1 LGLVSDEPDP
11 PGGNRGQRELL
22 ARLRAV
28 VEAKDAEVSLLR
40 AELATEREL
49 RRRLELQ
56 VAELQ
61 RRLGMDSTDSGTP
74 TSKESIEARERRKAG
89 RRNRQE
95 SERERRKDRKR
106 GGQPGHAGSGLR
118 RDPDPDERKTAGP
131 PAQCS
136 RCGTG
141 LEGASPAGQSWAQ
154 VWDVTISKSVTEW
167 LLPALTCPCC
177 GEVTVAAAPAGAH
190 PGSVSYGPGVNT
202 AAVLLAAY
210 GNVPAERAANLIR
223 MLLGMPVSPGF
234 VDKANARLSER
245 LDDAGFDDAIQA
257 VLAAEPALGADETP
271 VNVLAPDADPG
282 TGEPET
288 GSPHILVIRPP
299 GGKLTWLRALGSRRH
314 AAITTVLSFF
324 TGFLITDGYGAYQD
338 LLPQLAGIQQCCQH
352 VIRRCRAVTKLGP
365 GSLQSWAADVI
376 EILREAHRLAEEAR
390 ARPGPVDAE
399 LLAKLRERYDEAVAF
414 GITHNRHRDWHD
426 GNHPGYAL
434 GRWLRDYARQ
444 VWLFTREP
452 AADWTNNVSEQG
464 AKAAKRHQAVSGY
477 WHTQQTLAR
486 WCRIRSYLDSTAAH
500 GITAL
505 DAITA
510 ALAGKPW
517 LPQHAVATAA

>member
-1 LGLVSDEPDP
+1 
-11 PGGNRGQRELL
+11 
-22 ARLRAV
+22 V

-40 AELATEREL
+40 AELEAEREL
-49 RRRLELQ
+49 RWRLELQ

-74 TSKESIEARERRKAG
+74 TSGESIGARERRKAE
-89 RRNRQE
+89 RKARQS

-106 GGQPGHAGSGLR
+106 GGQPGHPGSGLA

-136 RCGTG
+136 RCGAG
-141 LEGASPAGQSWAQ
+141 LEGASPAGRSWAQ
-154 VWDVTISKSVTEW
+154 VRDVTISRLVTEW

-223 MLLGMPVSPGF
+223 MLLGIPVSPGF
-234 VDKANARLSER
+234 VDQANARLSER
-245 LDDAGFDDAIQA
+245 LDDAGFDDAMQA
-257 VLAAEPALGADETP
+257 ALAGEPALGADETP
-271 VNVLAPDADPG
+271 VNVLTPDADPG

-314 AAITTVLSFF
+314 AAITAILGFF

-352 VIRRCRAVTKLGP
+352 YPDTVVMPIPGRLPLAAGGGRACSIGIITGLRGRPGAGRGVCNGP
-365 GSLQSWAADVI
+365 GRWWAAWSG
-376 EILREAHRLAEEAR
+376 RGLAA
-390 ARPGPVDAE
+390 
-399 LLAKLRERYDEAVAF
+399 
-414 GITHNRHRDWHD
+414 
-426 GNHPGYAL
+426 
-434 GRWLRDYARQ
+434 
-444 VWLFTREP
+444 
-452 AADWTNNVSEQG
+452 
-464 AKAAKRHQAVSGY
+464 
-477 WHTQQTLAR
+477 
-486 WCRIRSYLDSTAAH
+486 
-500 GITAL
+500 
-505 DAITA
+505 
-510 ALAGKPW
+510 
-517 LPQHAVATAA
+517 

>member
-1 LGLVSDEPDP
+1 VSDEPDP
-11 PGGNRGQRELL
+11 PGGDQEQRELL

-40 AELATEREL
+40 AELETEREL

-74 TSKESIEARERRKAG
+74 TSGESIGARERRKAE
-89 RRNRQE
+89 RKARQS
-95 SERERRKDRKR
+95 SERERREDRKR
-106 GGQPGHAGSGLR
+106 GGQPGHPGSGLA
-118 RDPDPDERKTAGP
+118 RDPDPGERKTAGP

-136 RCGTG
+136 RCGAG
-141 LEGASPAGQSWAQ
+141 LEGASPAGRSWAQ
-154 VWDVTISKSVTEW
+154 VWDVTISRLVTEW
-167 LLPALTCPCC
+167 LLPALRCPCC

-190 PGSVSYGPGVNT
+190 PGSVAYGPGVNT

-223 MLLGMPVSPGF
+223 MLLGIPVSPGF
-234 VDKANARLSER
+234 VDKASARLSDR
-245 LDDAGFDDAIQA
+245 LEDAGFDEAMQA
-257 VLAAEPALGADETP
+257 ALAAEPALGADETP
-271 VNVLAPDADPG
+271 VNVLTPDADPD

-288 GSPHILVIRPP
+288 GSPHVLVIRPP
-299 GGKLTWLRALGSRRH
+299 GGRLTWLRALGSRR
-314 AAITTVLSFF
+314 AEAITAILGFF
-324 TGFLITDGYGAYQD
+324 TGFLITDGYTAYQQM
-338 LLPQLAGIQQCCQH
+338 LPRLAGIQQCAAH

-376 EILREAHRLAEEAR
+376 EILREAHRLAEEAQAR
-390 ARPGPVDAE
+390 AGPVDAE
-399 LLAKLRERYDEAVAF
+399 PLAKLRQRYDEAAAF

-426 GNHPGYAL
+426 GNHPGYTL
-434 GRWLRDYARQ
+434 GCWLRDYAGQ

-452 AADWTNNVSEQG
+452 AVDWTNNISEQG

-477 WHTQQTLAR
+477 WHTQATLAR
-486 WCRIRSYLDSTAAH
+486 WCRIRSYLDSAAAH
-500 GITAL
+500 DITAL

-510 ALAGKPW
+510 ALTGKPW
-517 LPQHAVATAA
+517 LPLHTVATAA